1 MLKLF
6 CIALGEEHPIP
17 VDIAEAETVG
27 DLKDKIKGKQMYQ
40 FPADEMQLYRVN
52 GLMQDEAGRLMLN
65 GTTIDMRSC
74 VWETFGGVKAKMP
87 AVSLISECF
96 QDVDVRVRRMIHVLV
111 VAPVAVPTMLP
122 AVASCV
128 HCTPKKFIHSNMGQT
143 NGQEMLTALDI
154 QVVPMVPF
162 AGNNVQV
169 PVSPFQWEST
179 ADESGAPLT
188 EEQQRRRYR
197 LYMEAQL
204 RDFLDEQNLG
214 MFGVERGKNILTV
227 AIPSANI
234 QLSGRSPDLLIMRPH
249 AVSDAKYLP
258 GVKLVVEV
266 KRQVADDADYEALSE
281 LVALDV
287 LANGYVMALLTDLND
302 DWRFFWVADT
312 RDDGPAPI
320 QRTII
325 KKVCITKPEVAFQV
339 IQALLVLPECRSEL
353 DLPCFERPIK
363 MRKLNPMAAPGSG
376 DGSDEMI
383 GIRESIERYYD
394 IQSELGPD
402 EDMAR
407 ALAQQVVR
415 SIPAFSLYPE
425 SMD

>member
-6 CIALGEEHPIP
+6 CIALGEEHPFP

-52 GLMQDEAGRLMLN
+52 GLMQDEAGQLMFN

-122 AVASCV
+122 AVASWS
-128 HCTPKKFIHSNMGQT
+128 PW
-143 NGQEMLTALDI
+143 
-154 QVVPMVPF
+154 F
-162 AGNNVQV
+162 AVGVQV

-204 RDFLDEQNLG
+204 RDVLDEQNLG
-214 MFGVERGKNILTV
+214 VFGVERGKNILTV

-287 LANGYVMALLTDLND
+287 LANGYAMALLTDLND

-325 KKVCITKPEVAFQV
+325 NKVCITKPELAFQV

-376 DGSDEMI
+376 DGSGGMI

-415 SIPAFSLYPE
+415 SIPAFSMYPE
-425 SMD
+425 SMDLH

>member
-6 CIALGEEHPIP
+6 CIALGEEHPFP

-52 GLMQDEAGRLMLN
+52 GLMQDEAGQLMFN

-122 AVASCV
+122 AVASWS
-128 HCTPKKFIHSNMGQT
+128 PW
-143 NGQEMLTALDI
+143 
-154 QVVPMVPF
+154 F
-162 AGNNVQV
+162 AVGVQV

-204 RDFLDEQNLG
+204 RDVLDEQNLG
-214 MFGVERGKNILTV
+214 VFGVERGKNILTV

-325 KKVCITKPEVAFQV
+325 NKVCITKPELAFQV

-376 DGSDEMI
+376 DGSGGMI

-415 SIPAFSLYPE
+415 SIPAFSMYPE
-425 SMD
+425 SMDLH

>member
-188 EEQQRRRYR
+188 EEQQRRR
-197 LYMEAQL
+197 
-204 RDFLDEQNLG
+204 
-214 MFGVERGKNILTV
+214 
-227 AIPSANI
+227 
-234 QLSGRSPDLLIMRPH
+234 PDLLIMRPH

>member
-1 MLKLF
+1 MPKLF
-6 CIALGEEHPIP
+6 CVVLGEEHPFP

-40 FPADEMQLYRVN
+40 FPADAMQLYRVN

-74 VWETFGGVKAKMP
+74 VWETFGGDKAKMP

-122 AVASCV
+122 AVASWS
-128 HCTPKKFIHSNMGQT
+128 PW
-143 NGQEMLTALDI
+143 
-154 QVVPMVPF
+154 F
-162 AGNNVQV
+162 AVGVQV

-204 RDFLDEQNLG
+204 RDVLDEQNLG
-214 MFGVERGKNILTV
+214 VFGVERGKNILTV

-325 KKVCITKPEVAFQV
+325 NKVCITKPELAFQV

-376 DGSDEMI
+376 DCSGGMI

-415 SIPAFSLYPE
+415 SIPAFSMYPE
-425 SMD
+425 SMDLH